1 MTSMSISP
9 DLATAAATQ
18 TGAAPSTT
26 APGAFPALVDS
37 LVGSL
42 TAPTAPTAPVAPGPT
57 APVPGPATPVT
68 AAVDGTA
75 GCALSAVTVPSGA
88 EEPTGQQDEQT
99 AEEPAPLA
107 PDEMASLLPTA
118 WIPAAPALA
127 RTLAQPLDP
136 AQRHGGTTG
145 RLGEPG
151 APPTASRGVASGRLG
166 ERGPMPTPLRG
177 EPTDRLGDSAP
188 QPTPL
193 RGVVPDPTAAA
204 SPSNPTLTPPAMAPV
219 GAPTGGLPAGLSPEQ
234 VTTQVNAQVHGRVVP
249 EVTRLVQSGNGT
261 SRMTLHLNPGE
272 LGEVRVVMTVRD
284 GSVRVRLAA
293 HEQAHDALLQGAP
306 ELRRLLESHA
316 ATAEARIVVRE
327 LATAP
332 APAVR
337 EPSPQDPSQPQAG
350 STSFGERRESAAGR
364 EQGRGAGT
372 PLEPIARDGMREA
385 TLLSRTADPRTS
397 GRTAGLDVSM

>member
-1 MTSMSISP
+1 ME
-9 DLATAAATQ
+9 A
-18 TGAAPSTT
+18 
-26 APGAFPALVDS
+26 
-37 LVGSL
+37 
-42 TAPTAPTAPVAPGPT
+42 APTAA
-57 APVPGPATPVT
+57 
-68 AAVDGTA
+68 
-75 GCALSAVTVPSGA
+75 
-88 EEPTGQQDEQT
+88 
-99 AEEPAPLA
+99 
-107 PDEMASLLPTA
+107 
-118 WIPAAPALA
+118 
-127 RTLAQPLDP
+127 
-136 AQRHGGTTG
+136 
-145 RLGEPG
+145 
-151 APPTASRGVASGRLG
+151 
-166 ERGPMPTPLRG
+166 
-177 EPTDRLGDSAP
+177 
-188 QPTPL
+188 
-193 RGVVPDPTAAA
+193 
-204 SPSNPTLTPPAMAPV
+204 PAMAPV
-219 GAPTGGLPAGLSPEQ
+219 AASLAGGLIRDQLATQ
-234 VTTQVNAQVHGRVVP
+234 VTTQVHGRVVP

-332 APAVR
+332 APGVR